1 MATIKLRILVSELA
15 NVVTLF
21 DRIKVYRST
30 TGPTGTYDEITTVGS
45 RIPILADE
53 SVYEYDDV
61 AGDPSYYYK
70 TSYFHS
76 ISSLESGKSNPV
88 KGEGTGNYVSIQD
101 LRDEGITEAMLSDSR
116 ALALIQ
122 LYERYVDQVT
132 GQWFYPR
139 DLEIIL
145 DGNGSLL
152 MQLGVPIIRL
162 DELYVNSDS
171 NALDPSLYT
180 VYNRIVPDDRRN
192 PRVKLNPAGH
202 VGSDFYSTLVFGGST
217 LFQRGEQNQRLV
229 GCFGF
234 VEADGTAPP
243 LIKYATKKLIS
254 MHTQKLGA
262 GGAGPSQVG
271 PIVEEWTDRHR
282 IRYSEKATSGSSSSS
297 GYSGTGDP
305 ELDMILSQYR
315 RPPIIAAPYGE
326 IG

>member
-15 NVVTLF
+15 NVLTLF

-30 TGPTGTYDEITTVGS
+30 TGPTGTYDEITTVGT

-53 SVYEYDDV
+53 TVYEYDDI
-61 AGDPSYYYK
+61 AADPAYYYK
-70 TSYFHS
+70 TSYFNS
-76 ISSLESGKSNPV
+76 ISSLESGKSNPI

-122 LYERYVDQVT
+122 LYERYVDQMT

-139 DLEIIL
+139 DLEMIL
-145 DGNGSLL
+145 DGNGSKLL
-152 MQLGVPIIRL
+152 QLGVPIIRL
-162 DELYVNSDS
+162 DELYLNDGAV
-171 NALDPSLYT
+171 ALEANFYT

-192 PRVKLNPAGH
+192 PRIKLNDVARA
-202 VGSDFYSTLVFGGST
+202 GSDFYSMMVTGSASM
-217 LFQRGEQNQRLV
+217 FERGQQNQKLV

-234 VEADGTAPP
+234 VEADGTAPT

-254 MHTQKLGA
+254 MHTTKLGT
-262 GGAGPSQVG
+262 GGGSSSAGPV
-271 PIVEEWTDRHR
+271 VEEWTDRHR
-282 IRYSEKATSGSSSSS
+282 IRYSEKGLGSGSSS
-297 GYSGTGDP
+297 GMSGTGDP
-305 ELDMILSQYR
+305 ELDLILSQYR
-315 RPPIIAAPYGE
+315 RPTIIAAPYGE